1 MKFWEDARMKRFRFF
16 FMFGLIVAGLV
27 LGCGDSALETSG
39 DRDPTEDG
47 GALRIMLTDAPAD
60 ILDSAMVVISRV
72 YLVPAL
78 GDSGFVELLPDS
90 AEPKTYDLFALRDSL
105 EAFLAET
112 PVPPDTFSQLR
123 LVVDSA
129 TVSLAEGYEFR
140 DGTTS
145 KTLHVP
151 SGQQSGIKVQLDEPI
166 VARVG
171 WVTIVVVDFDV
182 NDNFVIQGNP
192 ESPAGIQGI
201 LFTPV
206 LKEKGRRFEPGS

>member
-1 MKFWEDARMKRFRFF
+1 MKRFRCLLL
-16 FMFGLIVAGLV
+16 FGFLVIGLAI
-27 LGCGDSALETSG
+27 GCDDSALDTSG
-39 DRDPTEDG
+39 DGDPTEDRG
-47 GALRIMLTDAPAD
+47 LLRIMLTDAPAD

-78 GDSGFVELLPDS
+78 EDSGFVELLPDS
-90 AEPKTYDLFALRDSL
+90 AEPKTYDLLTLRDSL

-151 SGQQSGIKVQLDEPI
+151 SGQQSGIKVQLAEPI
-166 VARVG
+166 AAQVG

-206 LKEKGRRFEPGS
+206 LKEKGRRIEPDL

>member
-1 MKFWEDARMKRFRFF
+1 MKRFRC
-16 FMFGLIVAGLV
+16 LV
-27 LGCGDSALETSG
+27 LFGFLVAALVMGCDDSALDTSG
-39 DRDPTEDG
+39 DPPAEDSG
-47 GALRIMLTDAPAD
+47 LLRIMLTDAPAD
-60 ILDSAMVVISRV
+60 ILDSAMVVISRI

-78 GDSGFVELLPDS
+78 EDSGFVELLPDS

-129 TVSLAEGYEFR
+129 TVSLADGYEFR

-151 SGQQSGIKVQLDEPI
+151 SGQQSGIKVQLQESITPM
-166 VARVG
+166 VG

-206 LKEKGRRFEPGS
+206 LKEKERRIEPDV